1 MIDFSIAIMSTT
13 PGTKK
18 NEITETKAYGTA
30 QVREVLDINKFAKH
44 IKEHGSPFTKGTIKA
59 VLEDA
64 VCCLREQMLCGNKVV
79 LGDLGGFYPELA
91 TEGAVTVDEFTVNNI
106 KEVKVRW
113 CPGDKFKDLRADA
126 EFNLVPTRLQQAAQ
140 KKVITNQETIQGME

>member
-1 MIDFSIAIMSTT
+1 MIDYSIAIMSTT

-18 NEITETKAYGTA
+18 NEITETKAYGSA
-30 QVREVLDINKFAKH
+30 QVRETLDVDKFAEH
-44 IKEHGSPFTKGTIKA
+44 ICSHGCAYDKGDVIAIMSK
-59 VLEDA
+59 V
-64 VCCLREQMLCGNKVV
+64 VGCIREQILAGNKVV
-79 LGDLGGFYPELA
+79 LGDLGGFYAELA

>member
-1 MIDFSIAIMSTT
+1 MIDFAIAIMGTK

-18 NEITETKAYGTA
+18 NEIQETKAYGTA

-64 VCCLREQMLCGNKVV
+64 VSCLREQMLCGNKVV

-91 TEGAVTVDEFTVNNI
+91 TEGAVTVDEFTTDNI
-106 KEVKVRW
+106 KEVNIRW
-113 CPGDKFKDLRADA
+113 CPGKDFKNLREEAT
-126 EFNLVPTRLQQAAQ
+126 FNLVPTRLQQAAQ

>member
-30 QVREVLDINKFAKH
+30 QVRETLDLDKFADH
-44 IKEHGSPFTKGTIKA
+44 ICSHGCAYDKGDVVAILTKVVT
-59 VLEDA
+59 
-64 VCCLREQMLCGNKVV
+64 CMREQILAGNKIV

-106 KEVKVRW
+106 KEVNVRW
-113 CPGDKFKDLRADA
+113 CPGEKFKDLREDA
-126 EFNLVPTRLQQAAQ
+126 QFNLVPTRLQQAAQ

>member
-1 MIDFSIAIMSTT
+1 MIDYSIAIMSTT

-44 IKEHGSPFTKGTIKA
+44 IKE
-59 VLEDA
+59 
-64 VCCLREQMLCGNKVV
+64 
-79 LGDLGGFYPELA
+79 
-91 TEGAVTVDEFTVNNI
+91 VN
-106 KEVKVRW
+106 VRW